1 MRAVLAMKMSML
13 QLEVEGRLISMVG
26 FGDEGSARA
35 FADARVGLVVVLGDC
50 DHPTPFWVVS
60 REDAEDLCS
69 GGYELAPSEPAY
81 LPLGIRR
88 LLN

>member
-1 MRAVLAMKMSML
+1 MLEMKMSML
-13 QLEVEGRLISMVG
+13 QLEVKGRPISIVG
-26 FGDEGSARA
+26 FGDEGPARA

-60 REDAEDLCS
+60 REDAEALCS
-69 GGYELAPSEPAY
+69 GGYELAPGELLSP
-81 LPLGIRR
+81 PLGERK